1 VTLYAFD
8 AMTALLQGLRILDL
22 TQSVA
27 GPYATKVL
35 ADYGADVI
43 KIERPGRGDVARQRG
58 PFYHDEPG
66 IERSALFLH
75 LNTCKRSV
83 TLDLQ
88 TATGREILLDLARNA
103 DAVIES
109 YRPGTMAKLGLGYDA
124 LAAVNPRLVLTSI
137 SNFGQDGPYRDFTA
151 AEIIEYG
158 LGGAM
163 FANGIPGRE
172 PTKMGANVV
181 QSQAGQ
187 AAALATAVAFF
198 EAEATGEGDWLDVS
212 IMETQLQSQD
222 RRTTQLI
229 SYQFCGRVSSRNRR
243 PGYLGGGMRPCAD
256 GYVAIM
262 SQNQWF
268 NVVMEMVGHP
278 ELAQD
283 PRFATEEARQRPEAP
298 DELEPH
304 ILPWYL
310 DRSMRDVW
318 REAQAHKI
326 LSGPVYTPGD
336 LVQDPYFRRRGYWET
351 LDHPV
356 TGSIEYPG
364 RPFRVHTERALPR
377 TPAPLL
383 GEHNEAV
390 LCGELGYSARDLQCL
405 RAAGCV

>member
-1 VTLYAFD
+1 
-8 AMTALLQGLRILDL
+8 MTALLQGFRILDL
-22 TQSVA
+22 TQSIA

-35 ADYGADVI
+35 AEYGAEVI
-43 KIERPGRGDVARQRG
+43 KIERPARGDVTRYRG

-66 IERSALFLH
+66 SERSALFLH
-75 LNTCKRSV
+75 LNTCKRSA
-83 TLDLQ
+83 TLNLK
-88 TATGREILLDLARNA
+88 TATGRDIFLDLARNA
-103 DAVIES
+103 DVVVES
-109 YRPGTMAKLGLGYDA
+109 YRPGTMGKFGLDYDT
-124 LAAVNPRLVLTSI
+124 LAAVNPRIVLTSI
-137 SNFGQDGPYRDFTA
+137 SNFGQDGPYRDFSA
-151 AEIIEYG
+151 AEIVEYG
-158 LGGAM
+158 MGGAM

-181 QSQAGQ
+181 QAQAGQ
-187 AAALATAVAFF
+187 AAALATAISLFD
-198 EAEATGEGDWLDVS
+198 AEASREGDWLDVS

-256 GYVAIM
+256 GYVSIM

-268 NVVMEMVGHP
+268 NVVMKMVGHP

-298 DELEPH
+298 DELEPY

-310 DRSMRDVW
+310 ERSMRDVW

-326 LSGPVYTPGD
+326 LSGPVYTPAD
-336 LVQDPYFRRRGYWET
+336 LVQDPYFRSRGYWES

-356 TGSIEYPG
+356 TGPVAYPG
-364 RPFRVHTERALPR
+364 RPFRIHTERAHPR

-383 GEHNEAV
+383 GEHNESV
-390 LCGELGYSARDLQCL
+390 LCGELGYTPRDLQRL
-405 RAAGCV
+405 YAAGVV